1 MWPYPPAFCSA
12 MMLRSLPCCNSKKA
26 FNRSAS
32 YAPFAYSKVSLWMIW
47 SNDCSTWDGVECDE
61 IMRHVVSLDL
71 SNSSLYVSINSS
83 SSLFQLVHL
92 QKLNLAYNF
101 NHSKIPIGVGWLSK
115 LTYLNLSCSG
125 FLGEILVEIS
135 QLSKLVSLDLY
146 SNPLTLH
153 KLGLKSIA
161 EKLTNLEELVPSGV
175 DISSTVPSILA
186 HLSSLTTILLKNCG
200 LHGQF
205 PTGIFQLPNLKTLSM
220 HFNLNLMTRI

>member
-1 MWPYPPAFCSA
+1 MIAPRGMVLNVMKTWVLWSA
-12 MMLRSLPCCNSKKA
+12 
-26 FNRSAS
+26 
-32 YAPFAYSKVSLWMIW
+32 
-47 SNDCSTWDGVECDE
+47 
-61 IMRHVVSLDL
+61 SLDL

-115 LTYLNLSCSG
+115 LTHLNLSCSG

-153 KLGLKSIA
+153 KLGLESIA

-186 HLSSLTTILLKNCG
+186 NLSSLTTILLKNCG
-200 LHGQF
+200 LHGEF
-205 PTGIFQLPNLKTLSM
+205 PTGIFQLPNLKTLGM